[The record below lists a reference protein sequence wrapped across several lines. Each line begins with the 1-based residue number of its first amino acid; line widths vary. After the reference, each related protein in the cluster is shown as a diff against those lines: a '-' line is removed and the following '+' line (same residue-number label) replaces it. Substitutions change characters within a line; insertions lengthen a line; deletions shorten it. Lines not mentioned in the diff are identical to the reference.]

1 MISLAPVPPD
11 APHLVAGLRVRP
23 EQEVFSGQVSD
34 AFDALEPDVDF
45 HCILQGDDPVGFF
58 KIDRAYA
65 RRVPVVPRG
74 ALGLRAFLIDHR
86 AQGKGLATQAV
97 KALPDYLHA
106 QYPQA
111 RCICLTVNLVNAAA
125 IRTYLKGGFR
135 DTGIIWPHGQ
145 AGPQHV
151 MRMAL
156 SRTDHPIPRN
166 RGSGAD

>member
-1 MISLAPVPPD
+1 MITLAPVPLD
-11 APHLVAGLRVRP
+11 APHLVAGLRVTP

-34 AFDALEPDVDF
+34 AFETLDPEVDF
-45 HCILQGDDPVGFF
+45 HCILSDEQPVGFF

-86 AQGKGLATQAV
+86 AQGKGYATQAV
-97 KALPDYLHA
+97 TALPAYLPA
-106 QYPQA
+106 LYPSA
-111 RCICLTVNLVNAAA
+111 RCLCLTVNLANPAA
-125 IRTYLKGGFR
+125 IRSYLKGGFR

-151 MRMAL
+151 LRLDLPKGTMPEFA
-156 SRTDHPIPRN
+156 
-166 RGSGAD
+166 